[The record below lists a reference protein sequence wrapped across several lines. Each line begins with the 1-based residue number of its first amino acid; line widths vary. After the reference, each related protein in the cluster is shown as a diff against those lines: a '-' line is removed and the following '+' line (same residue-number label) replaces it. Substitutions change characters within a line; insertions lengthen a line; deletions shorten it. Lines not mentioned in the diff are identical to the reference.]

1 LNYLKELSSIRLTEE
16 SIHDLLKGL
25 KQKLGSSRES
35 VGNLMSFEQY
45 SMPSNKE
52 KRAFKGMK
60 KSV

>member
-1 LNYLKELSSIRLTEE
+1 LKI
-16 SIHDLLKGL
+16 IFF
-25 KQKLGSSRES
+25 GSSRES